1 MRLIARLKTLTAA
14 ALVALAGLA
23 AAALPATALPASAQE
38 APARSGF
45 DVTAERIDGTW
56 SLETRADGTYLLFN
70 EDFSTASGPDLKVF
84 LSPQDVTD
92 VRDRTAT
99 RNAVKLGALKRTRG
113 AQEYRLPDGIDLSA
127 FRSLLIHCERYSHF
141 WGGAAL

>member
-14 ALVALAGLA
+14 TLVALAGLA
-23 AAALPATALPASAQE
+23 AAALPAASPPASAQE

-45 DVTAERIDGTW
+45 DVTAERIDGSW

-84 LSPQDVTD
+84 LSPQEVTD

-99 RNAVKLGALKRTRG
+99 RNAVKLGALKRTSG

>member
-1 MRLIARLKTLTAA
+1 MRPIARLKTLTAA

-23 AAALPATALPASAQE
+23 AAALPAASLPASAQE
-38 APARSGF
+38 APARNGF

-84 LSPQDVTD
+84 LSPQEVTD

-113 AQEYRLPDGIDLSA
+113 AQEYRLPDIDLSA

>member
-1 MRLIARLKTLTAA
+1 MRPIARLKTLTAA

-23 AAALPATALPASAQE
+23 AAALPAASLAAFAQE

-84 LSPQDVTD
+84 LSPQEVTD

>member
-23 AAALPATALPASAQE
+23 AAALPAASLAAFAQE

-99 RNAVKLGALKRTRG
+99 RNAVKLGALKRTSG

>member
-23 AAALPATALPASAQE
+23 AALPATALPASAQE
-38 APARSGF
+38 APARGGF

>member
-23 AAALPATALPASAQE
+23 AALPATALPASAQE
-38 APARSGF
+38 APARGGF

-70 EDFSTASGPDLKVF
+70 EDLSTASGPDLKVF
-84 LSPQDVTD
+84 LSPQEVTD

-99 RNAVKLGALKRTRG
+99 RNAVKLGALERTRG

-127 FRSLLIHCERYSHF
+127 FRSLLFHCERYSHF

>member
-23 AAALPATALPASAQE
+23 AALPATALPASAQE
-38 APARSGF
+38 APARGGF

-99 RNAVKLGALKRTRG
+99 RNAVKLGALKRTSG

>member
-23 AAALPATALPASAQE
+23 AALPATALPASAQE
-38 APARSGF
+38 APARGGF

-84 LSPQDVTD
+84 LSPQEVTD

-99 RNAVKLGALKRTRG
+99 RNAVKLGALKRTSG

>member
-23 AAALPATALPASAQE
+23 AALPATALPASAQE
-38 APARSGF
+38 APARGGF

-84 LSPQDVTD
+84 LSPQEVTD